1 MYLEADALQM
11 AFSLQLCSGAQSLQI
26 GASMVEDPLGILHS
40 EDMWNDAST
49 IYACQ

>member
-1 MYLEADALQM
+1 
-11 AFSLQLCSGAQSLQI
+11 LQLCSGAQSLQI